1 MTARKIGG
9 MYMSLENYGLFLMTS
24 FLLWITPG
32 QDTLYIIAR
41 SISQGRFAGI
51 VSALGIGTGGLV
63 HAALAIAGIS
73 VIILTSPTLFMLVKI
88 SGGLYLIYLG
98 ISALLSNQ
106 ESTMVGAIED
116 VALMKIYAQGVV
128 TNILNPKV
136 ALFFIAFLPQFIS
149 SSGSTASLMVLGV
162 TFVIGGT
169 IWCLIVA
176 YFASSFS
183 LILSQHN
190 SVKKWFSNLSGAVY
204 IGLGVNILRAKV

>member
-1 MTARKIGG
+1 MN
-9 MYMSLENYGLFLMTS
+9 LENYGLFLMAS
-24 FLLWITPG
+24 FVLWITPG

-41 SISQGRFAGI
+41 SVSQGRFAGI

-106 ESTMVGAIED
+106 ESTMVRAIED

-183 LILSQHN
+183 LILSQRN